1 MVTTRR
7 IVIVLVVV
15 PGVLAL
21 GACGGFAG
29 AGERATATDAADRT
43 AIATW
48 SEPAGIAAD
57 LVYVTEI
64 DGFDLATQ
72 SVGVM
77 GDDGMSAFYVQ
88 HAVEGVG
95 TVALTTA
102 RDPAASVVSCAELPD
117 ASRTPVRCSVA
128 RGAAHVVLEGQD
140 VEPST
145 VRAAAEAV
153 RVPTADEL
161 GDLFAGLPQKPHTP
175 VERGDLPPGGD
186 GAPLDPPG
194 AGG

>member
-1 MVTTRR
+1 VIPTRR
-7 IVIVLVVV
+7 IVVVLALV
-15 PGVLAL
+15 PGVLAV
-21 GACGGFAG
+21 GACGGFGG
-29 AGERATATDAADRT
+29 AAERATTDAADRT

-48 SEPAGIAAD
+48 SEPAGIAPD
-57 LVYVTEI
+57 LVYLTEI

-77 GDDGMSAFYVQ
+77 GDDGMSAIYLK
-88 HAVEGVG
+88 HAGKGVG
-95 TVALTTA
+95 TVMLTTA
-102 RDPAASVVSCAELPD
+102 RDPGASVVSCAELPD
-117 ASRTPVRCSVA
+117 STQTPVRCSVE
-128 RGAAHVVLEGQD
+128 RGDAHVVLEGQD

-161 GDLFAGLPQKPHTP
+161 GDLFADLPQMPDTP

-186 GAPLDPPG
+186 GAPLDPPA